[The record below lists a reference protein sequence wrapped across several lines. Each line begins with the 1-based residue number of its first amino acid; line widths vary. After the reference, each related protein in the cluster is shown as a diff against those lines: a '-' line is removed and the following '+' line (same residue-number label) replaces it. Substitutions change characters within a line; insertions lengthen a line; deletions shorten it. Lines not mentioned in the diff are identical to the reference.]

1 MLRYKERRTKLRML
15 FDDTIMRRD
24 SSMQKYR
31 DNNRFRHTNEKFL
44 RYQISSFKM
53 MGTDFYW
60 LYSI

>member
-1 MLRYKERRTKLRML
+1 MLRYKERRMKLRML
-15 FDDTIMRRD
+15 FDDTIMRGD
-24 SSMQKYR
+24 SLMQKYR
-31 DNNRFRHTNEKFL
+31 ENNLSRHSNEKFL